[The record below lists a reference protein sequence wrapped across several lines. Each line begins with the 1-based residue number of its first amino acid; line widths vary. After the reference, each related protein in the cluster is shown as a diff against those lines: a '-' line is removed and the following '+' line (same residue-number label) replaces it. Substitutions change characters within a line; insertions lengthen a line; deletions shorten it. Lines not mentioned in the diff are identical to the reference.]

1 VRLPPA
7 KIDPRLALITAPRRT
22 ATSREPLRRRDA
34 SDPWKAAEVQL
45 RPFLQ
50 TAVVC
55 LGLAAG
61 IAGCGS
67 AGHTEATTSTGSAST
82 EAPGPS
88 GSTDPTS
95 SPLTVEPGGLPQT
108 RDQPGVDGAAFLAG
122 SRALWQAIVADDPAP
137 AMPFFF
143 PLSAY
148 RQVKDVKDPTA
159 DWHNRLV
166 TAFGRDIHRL
176 HQQLGSDATQARLVG
191 LDVPTDRATWVDPG
205 QEHNKLGYW
214 RVYGSLMRYEVAG
227 TMRSMAIYSLISWR
241 GEWYV
246 VHVGPP

>member
-1 VRLPPA
+1 MVSIGL
-7 KIDPRLALITAPRRT
+7 
-22 ATSREPLRRRDA
+22 
-34 SDPWKAAEVQL
+34 
-45 RPFLQ
+45 
-50 TAVVC
+50 VV
-55 LGLAAG
+55 GVVS
-61 IAGCGS
+61 CGS
-67 AGHTEATTSTGSAST
+67 AGHIESAANPGPAST
-82 EAPGPS
+82 DATGAPGSNDPI
-88 GSTDPTS
+88 STPPTVDPG
-95 SPLTVEPGGLPQT
+95 ELPQT
-108 RDQPGVDGAAFLAG
+108 RDQPGVDDAAFLAG

-176 HQQLGSDATQARLVG
+176 HRQLGADATQARLVG

-214 RVYGSLMRYEVAG
+214 RIYGSLMRYEVAG
-227 TMRSMAIYSLISWR
+227 TTRSMAIYSLISWR